1 MGIEKI
7 TDRIAAEAKADYAAV
22 VGSAKQEARSIL
34 ADAKAAAEK
43 ILADAEESGRTEKE
57 KAVKYGKSAADI
69 DAGKIIL
76 KKKQELLLLFTHR
89 NRLKTGKTWIRIPV
103 MAETAGRIKKS
114 SARSR
119 MTALPNS

>member
-7 TDRIAAEAKADYAAV
+7 TDRIAAEAKADYDAV

-76 KKKQELLLLFTHR
+76 KKKQELLRFLKKPEVLKMISGLQICRQRIQSWKRNMVLLE
-89 NRLKTGKTWIRIPV
+89 LL
-103 MAETAGRIKKS
+103 M
-114 SARSR
+114 
-119 MTALPNS
+119 

>member
-7 TDRIAAEAKADYAAV
+7 TDRIAAEAKADYDAV

-69 DAGKIIL
+69 DAGKNYP
-76 KKKQELLLLFTHR
+76 EE
-89 NRLKTGKTWIRIPV
+89 KTGTPLGLFCRD
-103 MAETAGRIKKS
+103 GRLHY
-114 SARSR
+114 R
-119 MTALPNS
+119 N